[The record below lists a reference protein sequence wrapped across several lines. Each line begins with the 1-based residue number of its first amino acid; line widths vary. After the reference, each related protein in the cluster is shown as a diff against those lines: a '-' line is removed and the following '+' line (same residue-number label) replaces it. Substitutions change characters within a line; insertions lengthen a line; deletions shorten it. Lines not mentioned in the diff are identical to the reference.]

1 MIPSDLNIRGG
12 MASLAE
18 YWRRDV
24 RAGFSVSL
32 IAFPLCIG
40 IAMAS
45 GFPPLAGLVSAI
57 VGGLV
62 VSRING
68 AQLTIAG
75 PAAGLAMVLLTAVE
89 TLGSGDK
96 SAGYRHTLAAI
107 VCVGSLQILL
117 GLLRGG
123 RLALFFPGAI
133 AHGLLAS
140 IGLMV
145 IVSQVPVLI
154 GTPFAV
160 RTTWQSLLQLPV
172 SFSHSDPAS
181 AAIGLLGL
189 AILII
194 WPRFKR
200 TAWVARLPA
209 PIVMMLAGIALGE
222 VIGLE
227 ERALYRF
234 PTAASTVAVPLHSA
248 QQVLDVLLSGMNN
261 LMQGQSRPDF
271 RKIDTLVFWEV
282 VLSLFLIGS
291 LESLL
296 ATAAVDRLVPGRRR
310 SNLDRELFTIGIGNT
325 LTGLAGAMPMVSEIV
340 RSSAN
345 IGYGARS
352 AWSNFFHGL
361 CLLAFL
367 VVLLVVPVNIPLAS
381 LAALLIYVGYRL
393 ALPVVFAETWEVGRE
408 QRSLCLFTV
417 VAILTTHI
425 LSGVALAL
433 ALKVLMLRWR
443 GANVSVRFRDLFK
456 LAFRVTRQ
464 PAGNYRI
471 QINGAAVFS
480 NIAALKRELTELP
493 VGLQIVFDL
502 RYARLIDHT
511 VMVLIDR
518 FQRNYIAAGGRCEI
532 RGLDHFESLSDHPL
546 ATRRRKPLQ

>member
-1 MIPSDLNIRGG
+1 M
-12 MASLAE
+12 
-18 YWRRDV
+18 
-24 RAGFSVSL
+24 
-32 IAFPLCIG
+32 CIG

-45 GFPPLAGLVSAI
+45 GFPPLAGLLSAI

-89 TLGSGDK
+89 TLGGGDK

-107 VCVGSLQILL
+107 VCAGSLQILL
-117 GLLRGG
+117 GLMRGG

-133 AHGLLAS
+133 AHGMLAS
-140 IGLMV
+140 IGFMV

-154 GTPFAV
+154 GAPFAAM
-160 RTTWQSLLQLPV
+160 TTWQSLLQLPV
-172 SFSHSDPAS
+172 SFSHSEPES

-189 AILII
+189 AILIF
-194 WPRFKR
+194 WPRFER
-200 TAWVARLPA
+200 ASWVLRLPA
-209 PIVMMLAGIALGE
+209 PIVMMLAGIALGKAT
-222 VIGLE
+222 GLD
-227 ERALYRF
+227 ERAFYRI
-234 PTAASTVAVPLHSA
+234 PIVASAVAVPVNSA
-248 QQVLDVLLSGMNN
+248 QHVLDVLLSGLNN
-261 LMQGQSRPDF
+261 VTQSLSRPDF

-282 VLSLFLIGS
+282 VLSLFLVGS

-296 ATAAVDRLVPGRRR
+296 ATAAADRLAPGRRR
-310 SNLDRELFTIGIGNT
+310 SNLNLEVSAIGIGNT

-340 RSSAN
+340 RSTAN

-367 VVLLVVPVNIPLAS
+367 TVLLAVPVDIPLAS

-393 ALPVVFAETWEVGRE
+393 VLPVVFAETWEVGLE
-408 QRSLCLFTV
+408 QRCLFLFTV
-417 VAILTTHI
+417 VAILTTHL

-433 ALKVLMLRWR
+433 ALKVLLLRWR
-443 GANVSVRFRDLFK
+443 GANVSVRFRNLFK
-456 LAFRVTRQ
+456 LAFRITRQ

-493 VGLQIVFDL
+493 VGAQIVFDL

-518 FQRNYIAAGGRCEI
+518 FQRDCISAGGRCEI